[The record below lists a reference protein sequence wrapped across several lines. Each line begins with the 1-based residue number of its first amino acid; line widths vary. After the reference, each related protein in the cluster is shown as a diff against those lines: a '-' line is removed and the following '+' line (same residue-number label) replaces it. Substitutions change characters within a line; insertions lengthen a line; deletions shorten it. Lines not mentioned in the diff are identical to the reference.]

1 MFAQC
6 SIIHIAAR
14 KCASFFFGGVK
25 GVACAHATVKNN
37 GLVITA
43 LVTAGINHICKV
55 VINENVS

>member
-14 KCASFFFGGVK
+14 KGASLFFWVK